1 MIPSSI
7 KCPEAADLPSGY
19 GKSLAAAPICS
30 RQAFFIRPS
39 LFQTFPPHVISGFL
53 CVSLS
58 HTAARPLG
66 SRRLVKAGIESIKV
80 PAVQTVL
87 EAAQGFTESLEM
99 NDFSFTKK
107 TDRVSDFRVFDNAEN
122 IVICQTGFLFR
133 RHIFVKVGDCIT
145 CALELACT
153 KRFTTCSLRPNGKC
167 VVNIIFIKSGGFDFF
182 WCKIFCKLSDD
193 SCNDF
198 KVSKFFSANISKGSH
213 NTTVNHAV
221 ALGKIT

>member
-66 SRRLVKAGIESIKV
+66 SRRLVKAGIEGIKV
-80 PAVQTVL
+80 PAVQTFL

-99 NDFSFTKK
+99 NDLPFPEEA
-107 TDRVSDFRVFDNAEN
+107 DGIAHIRLLH
-122 IVICQTGFLFR
+122 QTQDVVVGGAGFLLW
-133 RHIFVKVGDCIT
+133 GDLVST
-145 CALELACT
+145 TYT
-153 KRFTTCSLRPNGKC
+153 K
-167 VVNIIFIKSGGFDFF
+167 I
-182 WCKIFCKLSDD
+182 
-193 SCNDF
+193 
-198 KVSKFFSANISKGSH
+198 
-213 NTTVNHAV
+213 
-221 ALGKIT
+221 